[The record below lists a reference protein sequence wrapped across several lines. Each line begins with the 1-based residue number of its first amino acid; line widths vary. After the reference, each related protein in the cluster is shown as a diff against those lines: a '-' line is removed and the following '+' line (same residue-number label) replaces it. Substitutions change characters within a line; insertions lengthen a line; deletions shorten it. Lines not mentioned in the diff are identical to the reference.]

1 MPTLIHMTAPTR
13 TRMMSNFS
21 RRSFLSASALTSV
34 ATLLPTGVLALND
47 VQAKTLVDKVVT
59 DINRVIGSGKSLS
72 GMISD
77 FEKIFRKY
85 ADVNVIASSTL
96 GADSRRLSSGQKKAY
111 VLAFRGYIAR
121 KYGKRFKE
129 FEGGRIEVK
138 GARKVKSWHEV
149 KSTAYLKGESPFE
162 VLFLVSDRSGKDL
175 FFDMVIEGVSLRL
188 SERTEIGSMLDRR
201 NGDINALI
209 ADLKKAG

>member
-1 MPTLIHMTAPTR
+1 
-13 TRMMSNFS
+13 MMSKFS
-21 RRSFLSASALTSV
+21 RRSFLSLSAMG
-34 ATLLPTGVLALND
+34 TLAALAPTGAWALND
-47 VQAKTLVDKVVT
+47 AEAKVLVGKVVD
-59 DINRVIGSGKSLS
+59 DINRVITSGKSLS

-85 ADVNVIASSTL
+85 GDVNIIAASTL
-96 GADSRRLSSGQKKAY
+96 GPDYKRMSSGQKSAY
-111 VLAFRGYIAR
+111 VEAFRGYIAR

-149 KSTAYLKGESPFE
+149 KSTAYLKGEAPFE

-188 SERTEIGSMLDRR
+188 SERTEIGAMLDKRK
-201 NGDINALI
+201 GDINALI
-209 ADLKKAG
+209 SDLKKAG

>member
-1 MPTLIHMTAPTR
+1 
-13 TRMMSNFS
+13 MSNLS
-21 RRSFLSASALTSV
+21 RRHFLSATALSTAAMLMPSSV
-34 ATLLPTGVLALND
+34 FALND
-47 VQAKTLVDKVVT
+47 AQAKTLVDKVVS
-59 DINRVIGSGKSLS
+59 DINRVIASGKSVGS
-72 GMISD
+72 MIKD

-85 ADVNVIASSTL
+85 ADVNVIAMSTL
-96 GADSRRLSSGQKKAY
+96 GADSKRLSSSQRKAY
-111 VLAFRGYIAR
+111 VQAFRGYIAR

-149 KSTAYLKGESPFE
+149 KSTAYLRGESPFE

-201 NGDINALI
+201 NGDLNALI